1 MLKNRTLSLFTMTLG
16 SALLLSGCWKK
27 NETTAMQML
36 QKPRVTTEKAVYKPY
51 TEKFNFP
58 GRVEAVNTVTLK
70 ARVAGFL
77 KDRLFEEGDVVKKG
91 QLLFTLEREPFEAKV
106 AEASANLAKMEADA
120 KNAKLNLDRA
130 LELRKTG
137 NISQATLD
145 TREAE
150 NSIAKGQVLQ
160 AQAALNL
167 ARLDLSYTSIKAP
180 FTGKIGLADYTVGE
194 YLPGNTTLATIVSV
208 DPMNVLFSVSER
220 ELLSMQNA
228 DILKQ
233 DNDNLVVSL
242 IMGDGSVYQYEGQI
256 NFTDVIVDD
265 STDTV
270 KMRAVFPNPDKR
282 LVSGQFVSVLLEYE
296 SPVEKI
302 IIPQA
307 AVMSSVASK
316 YVYIIDAQ
324 NKVVNKPIKVGIEQG
339 KDIVVLDGLNAGDRV
354 VVNGLQKVRPGQ
366 EVIIDSP
373 DGAQKAQQ
381 TIKAKEQI
389 STQSVEVKSEKT
401 KETEEQP
408 LNAVNAKKTTLQP
421 AAADKKSAQT
431 DAPVKK

>member
-1 MLKNRTLSLFTMTLG
+1 MFKKRSLSLFTMTLG
-16 SALLLSGCWKK
+16 SVLLLNGCLKK
-27 NETTAMQML
+27 NETTAVRIP
-36 QKPRVTTEKAVYKPY
+36 QKPKVTIEKAMYKPY
-51 TEKFNFP
+51 TERFNFP

-106 AEASANLAKMEADA
+106 AEASANLTKMEADA

-150 NSIAKGQVLQ
+150 NSMAKGQVLQ
-160 AQAALNL
+160 AKAALNL
-167 ARLDLSYTSIKAP
+167 AKLDLSYTSIKAP
-180 FTGKIGLADYTVGE
+180 FTGRIGLADYSAGE
-194 YLPGNTTLATIVSV
+194 YLPVNTTLATIVSI
-208 DPMNVLFSVSER
+208 DPMNVLFSVSEG
-220 ELLSMQNA
+220 ELLSMQKAN
-228 DILKQ
+228 ILKSE
-233 DNDNLVVSL
+233 NDNLVVSMV
-242 IMGDGSVYQYEGQI
+242 MGDGSVYQYEGEI

-282 LVSGQFVSVLLEYE
+282 LVSGQFVSVLMEYE
-296 SPVEKI
+296 AHVEKI
-302 IIPQA
+302 VIPQA

-316 YVYIIDAQ
+316 YVYVVDAQ
-324 NKVVNKPIKVGIEQG
+324 NKIVNKPIKVGVEQG
-339 KDIVVLDGLNAGDRV
+339 KDIIVLDGLEAGERI

-366 EVIIDSP
+366 EVSIDSP
-373 DGAQKAQQ
+373 M
-381 TIKAKEQI
+381 
-389 STQSVEVKSEKT
+389 S
-401 KETEEQP
+401 
-408 LNAVNAKKTTLQP
+408 AKKVKKAVQEEKQAP
-421 AAADKKSAQT
+421 AVKPVEGKEKAASEPVQKKPADKQPVQKTPADKQ
-431 DAPVKK
+431 PVKK